1 MGFNLKNKL
10 AGSGVA
16 EPGGGGGI
24 SKRIFAAVKNASAG
38 SSENAGG
45 GGFKGRIRAALQA
58 QEAQE
63 AVKKGAP
70 AAARKDNMAGM
81 AIEAKKGGL
90 MKKKMVK
97 KSCMSDKAGR
107 AMKKTTADAKG
118 RAMKKGK

>member
-1 MGFNLKNKL
+1 MKGIAKL
-10 AGSGVA
+10 LA
-16 EPGGGGGI
+16 
-24 SKRIFAAVKNASAG
+24 KRLIKEVP
-38 SSENAGG
+38 E
-45 GGFKGRIRAALQA
+45 
-58 QEAQE
+58 EEE

-97 KSCMSDKAGR
+97 KGGMADKAGR

>member
-1 MGFNLKNKL
+1 MGFSRMIKKL
-10 AGSGVA
+10 AEKGVF
-16 EPGGGGGI
+16 
-24 SKRIFAAVKNASAG
+24 KAVVEG
-38 SSENAGG
+38 EEG
-45 GGFKGRIRAALQA
+45 
-58 QEAQE
+58 
-63 AVKKGAP
+63 KKGAP

-97 KSCMSDKAGR
+97 KGGMADKAGR